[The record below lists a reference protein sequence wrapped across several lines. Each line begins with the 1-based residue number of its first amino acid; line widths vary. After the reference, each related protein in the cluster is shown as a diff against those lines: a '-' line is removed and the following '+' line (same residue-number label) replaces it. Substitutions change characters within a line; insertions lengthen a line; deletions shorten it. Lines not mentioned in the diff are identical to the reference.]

1 MNRWRS
7 LVYGWGVLL
16 ALAGP
21 ALGQNQFEAPR
32 RPSGPY
38 EIRGIVVDAKTEQP
52 LAEVELSI
60 LVGAQP
66 AGQAFEEIQS
76 DGNGSFRFANL
87 AEEKYTVRA
96 SRQGYAEQAFLQ
108 HENFWTGIAVGPGKD
123 SLHVRFPL
131 TPSATITGQV
141 TDENGEPVRGATV
154 TLWTEQMENGARR
167 VVQTQYTGT
176 DDEGRYRI
184 GHLLPGKYS
193 VSVSATP
200 WYSRYVPDEPRSI
213 WLQNALP
220 DLVYS
225 KLYYPNVRDWHEM
238 EWIGL
243 QTGQVETADFHLIPE
258 PSAHLLIHED
268 AGGNGQPPNV
278 QLSTDLPGGGELN
291 VPAKATVSDSGEVEL
306 SGIPAGNYRVQMAAG
321 PTGVSGEEQKVDLA
335 GSSELRL
342 EAIQL
347 SGAAIHGVI
356 RMEEGDLKFS
366 QAFLQLK
373 DAKGRTFDGMYFDR
387 SGAQGS
393 PATGSFVIEN
403 IPAGSQLLELC
414 VIQPADVVV
423 KKIEAKG
430 AKVSGTT
437 IETAGNQEVSL
448 IVTVAEGSLAIAG
461 TVLKNGKPFAGAMV
475 LLMPENHKDWERLVR
490 RDQSDSDGTFR
501 LAAIFPGNYALIALA
516 NGWDL
521 EWSKPEVLQ
530 PFLAKAQKLE
540 IGEAQGSPLVLEVQ

>member
-1 MNRWRS
+1 MKSWRS
-7 LVYGWGVLL
+7 LVCGWGVLL
-16 ALAGP
+16 TLAGP
-21 ALGQNQFEAPR
+21 VPGQNLFEAPR

-60 LVGAQP
+60 LESAQP
-66 AGQAFEEIQS
+66 AGQAFEVIQS
-76 DGNGSFRFANL
+76 DGNGRFRFGNL
-87 AEEKYTVRA
+87 AEGKYTVQA

-123 SLHVRFPL
+123 SLHTRFPL

-141 TDENGEPVRGATV
+141 TDENGEPVRGANV
-154 TLWTEQMENGARR
+154 TLWTERMENGVRR
-167 VVQTQYTGT
+167 VVQTQYAAT

-193 VSVSATP
+193 ASVSATP
-200 WYSRYVPDEPRSI
+200 WYSRYVPDERRSI
-213 WLQNALP
+213 GLQNALP

-225 KLYYPNVRDWHEM
+225 KRYYPNVRDWHEM
-238 EWIGL
+238 KWIVL

-268 AGGNGQPPNV
+268 VSGNGQPPNV
-278 QLSTDLPGGGELN
+278 QLSTDLPGGGEVN
-291 VPAKATVSDSGEVEL
+291 VSAKATVSDSGEVEL
-306 SGIPAGNYRVQMAAG
+306 SGIPAGNYRVQMAGG
-321 PTGVSGEEQKVDLA
+321 PREISGEEQKVDLA

-342 EAIQL
+342 EAIEL
-347 SGAAIHGVI
+347 SGSAIHGVI

-366 QAFLQLK
+366 QALLQLK
-373 DAKGRTFDGMYFDR
+373 DAKGHTFDGVYFDR
-387 SGAQGS
+387 SGAQAR
-393 PATGSFVIEN
+393 PAAGSFVIEN
-403 IPAGSQLLELC
+403 TPAGSQLLELS
-414 VIQPADVVV
+414 VLQPADVVV

-437 IETAGNQEVSL
+437 IEIEGHQEVSL
-448 IVTVAEGSLAIAG
+448 IVTLAEGSLAIAG

-475 LLMPENHKDWERLVR
+475 LLMPENQKDWERLVR

-501 LAAIFPGNYALIALA
+501 LAAILPGKYALIALA
-516 NGWDL
+516 NGWDI
-521 EWSKPEVLQ
+521 EWSKPEVLE

-540 IGEAQGSPLVLEVQ
+540 IGKAQGSPVVLEVQ